1 MELPDEVGIMVL
13 PGLVFFP
20 HNLAP
25 LHIFEPRYRVMLA
38 KALDSHRMF
47 GICHG
52 RSSSEPCEVGSVGII
67 RACVRNED
75 GTSNL
80 ILQGVHRVRFASF
93 TQSRPYFVGVPVP
106 LEKDCSSASVE
117 EEALAAKVVEMAS
130 GQPSLQGNCRD
141 EVSQFLASLTDIDM
155 LVDIVAGNF
164 VQCPED
170 KQQLLEL
177 EDRAA
182 RLRLLARILHQQRC
196 AGPSA

>member
-1 MELPDEVGIMVL
+1 MELPNEVGIMVL

-25 LHIFEPRYRVMLA
+25 LHIFEPRYREMLA

-67 RACVRNED
+67 RACVRNAD

-93 TQSRPYFVGVPVP
+93 TQSRPYFVGVPIP
-106 LEKDCSSASVE
+106 LENDYTPPTVE

-130 GQPSLQGNCRD
+130 NQPALPDNSRD
-141 EVSQFLASLTDIDM
+141 EISHFLTALTDIDM

-164 VQCPED
+164 VQSPED

-177 EDRAA
+177 EDRTA
-182 RLRLLARILHQQRC
+182 RLHLLARILHQQRC
-196 AGPSA
+196 AGPSP